1 LNVWELIIQQPLTNV
16 LIVMANFLGDNFGL
30 AIIALTIIINLILLP
45 MTLSQIRSS
54 KAMQDLQP
62 KIAELQKKYSKDRQK
77 LAQEQ
82 MKLWKEAGVKPAG
95 CALTMIIQMPIW
107 IALYQSILLALAK
120 APEGLVNLSRF
131 LYPWDVVYSALPLP
145 QGFLWLNLA
154 QPDQFY
160 ILPLFVAATMWVQQ
174 KMTSNPDTADPRAA
188 SQMQMMQWMM
198 PILFGVISMS
208 VPSGLALYWAINSL
222 FRIILQYRI
231 AGWGS
236 LFKKPEK
243 KEPEVQRRL
252 KFDATEKKPSEQ
264 TGADLVI
271 DQEGTV
277 VKPDKSRYQPG
288 KKRSQRRKQ

>member
-1 LNVWELIIQQPLTNV
+1 
-16 LIVMANFLGDNFGL
+16 MANFLGDNFGL
-30 AIIALTIIINLILLP
+30 AIIALTIIINLALLP

-62 KIAELQKKYSKDRQK
+62 KIAELQKKYAKDKQK
-77 LAQEQ
+77 LAEEQ

-95 CALTMIIQMPIW
+95 CAMTMIIQMPIW

-120 APEGLVNLSRF
+120 APEGLLNLSRF
-131 LYPWDVVYSALPLP
+131 IYPWDAVYSSLPLP

-154 QPDQFY
+154 NADQFF
-160 ILPLFVAATMWVQQ
+160 ILPLLVAAAMWVQQ
-174 KMTSNPDTADPRAA
+174 KMTSNPDTTDPRAA

-198 PILFGVISMS
+198 PLMFGIISMS
-208 VPSGLALYWAINSL
+208 VPSGLALYWAINSI
-222 FRIILQYRI
+222 FRIVLQYRI
-231 AGWGS
+231 AGWGG

-243 KEPEVQRRL
+243 QQPVEQRRL
-252 KFDATEKKPSEQ
+252 KFDTMEKQAPAES
-264 TGADLVI
+264 GADLVI

-288 KKRSQRRKQ
+288 KKKNQRRKR